1 MDRKV
6 VITGMGVIAP
16 NGTGLPDFL
25 SAIRQGKSGIQ
36 HFPELAALNF
46 GCQIGGQP
54 LLTQTYVDTY
64 LTPLE
69 QKSIA
74 ASGIIYGILAG
85 MEAWQH
91 AGLAIPSAEEAPLWD
106 AGCIFGNGLA
116 GAEVMRKAA
125 YLIDEHKVKRLGSHT
140 VPQVMASGI
149 SAYLGGKLGLGNQVT
164 TNASACSTGTESIIM
179 GYRHIKAGLADKM
192 LVGGCDSSGPYVWGG
207 FDAMRVTT
215 RKFNAD
221 PIRGS
226 RPMSATASGF
236 VPGAGAGALLLES
249 LDSAQ
254 KRHAPI
260 YGEVLGGAINA
271 GGQRNGGT
279 MTAPNQKA
287 ILRCLRLAMV
297 DAQIQANE
305 IDLISGHLTATY
317 FDPLEIQCWN
327 ALFNDGQQKL
337 PYINAV
343 KKHDWSLSECRRCNR
358 VGSMYWPIAP
368 RFYTC
373 FPKLR

>member
-1 MDRKV
+1 MERRV

-16 NGTGLPDFL
+16 NGVGVNHFL
-25 SAIRQGKSGIQ
+25 TSIHQGRSGIQ
-36 HFPELAALNF
+36 HFPELERLKF
-46 GCQIGGQP
+46 GCQIAGQP
-54 LLTQTYVDTY
+54 LLPPSYIPQY
-64 LTPLE
+64 LTALE
-69 QKSIA
+69 QKSLA

-91 AGLAIPSAEEAPLWD
+91 AGLAVPAPEGEPHWH

-116 GAEVMRKAA
+116 GAEVMRRAT
-125 YLIDEHKVKRLGSHT
+125 YLIDELKVKRLGSHT

-164 TNASACSTGTESIIM
+164 TNASACSTGTESMIM
-179 GYRHIKAGLADKM
+179 GFRHIKEGRADIM

-215 RKFNAD
+215 RKFNAS
-221 PIRGS
+221 PQQGS

-236 VPGAGAGALLLES
+236 VPGSGAGALLLES
-249 LDSAQ
+249 LQSAQ
-254 KRHAPI
+254 KRQAPI
-260 YGEVLGGAINA
+260 YGEILGGAINA
-271 GGQRNGGT
+271 GGQRSGGT

-287 ILRCLRLAMV
+287 ILRCLQAAMA
-297 DAQIQANE
+297 DSNIGAGQ

-317 FDPLEIQCWN
+317 FDPVEIQCWM
-327 ALFNDGQQKL
+327 AQFPSHQEI

-343 KKHDWSLSECRRCNR
+343 KSMTGHCLSAAGAIEAVAC
-358 VGSMYWPIAP
+358 VGPVAS
-368 RFYTC
+368 RFYSWH
-373 FPKLR
+373 PQL